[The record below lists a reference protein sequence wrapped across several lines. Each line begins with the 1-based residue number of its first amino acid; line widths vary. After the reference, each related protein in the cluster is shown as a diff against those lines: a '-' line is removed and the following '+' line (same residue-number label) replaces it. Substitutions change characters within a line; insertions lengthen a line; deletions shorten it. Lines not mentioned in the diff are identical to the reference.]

1 MSLGQ
6 IIIEIN
12 TIFNIDI
19 IFYRYNILYMFVYIY
34 EVLMKY
40 LNVLILGFCAFSFS
54 ASFATNEIVERMCG
68 SILEKKCIV
77 GDCKDASL
85 SVVIDGMYNKCESS
99 VRDVESLKS
108 TSRDVVTLKLN
119 SDVGYLI
126 GFSNLISRAIAG
138 KNPTDK
144 FLNVKEDYVSLTN
157 QYKNYLNDNRTVF
170 LSSLDFLDDKD
181 KNKDLK
187 LKILEEDKASQQ
199 KVNERIKKLELM
211 MRSEESLAKYS
222 LTHTKF
228 IPAILFESNTEKFK
242 GKKFTAY
249 ECSFLEMNFDEVE
262 IKELEKK
269 LNYKCE
275 K

>member
-1 MSLGQ
+1 MLG
-6 IIIEIN
+6 IC
-12 TIFNIDI
+12 T
-19 IFYRYNILYMFVYIY
+19 
-34 EVLMKY
+34 
-40 LNVLILGFCAFSFS
+40 FSFS
-54 ASFATNEIVERMCG
+54 ASFAANEMVEKMCRPL
-68 SILEKKCIV
+68 LEKKCTM
-77 GDCKDASL
+77 GDCNDINL
-85 SVVIDGMYNKCESS
+85 NLVVNGIYNKCENSIN
-99 VRDVESLKS
+99 DVESLKS

-138 KNPTDK
+138 KNQTDK

-170 LSSLDFLDDKD
+170 LSSLDFLDDK
-181 KNKDLK
+181 NKDLK

-211 MRSEESLAKYS
+211 MRSEESLAQYS

-242 GKKFTAY
+242 GKKFTSY